1 MITKDEY
8 LKDYIFNFKH
18 WGVRE
23 KSAAIILAI
32 HGYNDHSGSFKIPAN
47 FFQKFNIYTTAFDL
61 RGFGRNEDLGE
72 WYPLSY
78 HINDIKEKV
87 LNLKKENPSK
97 DIFLADIE
105 KKNLFIFK
113 NDSGLIGCVALSYD
127 KDIEYNDIKWLTKDD
142 ENLYVHRLA
151 VEPKFQKQGIGRLLM
166 DFAEDYAR
174 DKKLKSVRLD
184 TFSKNER
191 NNRFYKSRKYT
202 QLDDVYFP
210 DQSEF
215 PFHCYEKILD

>member
-1 MITKDEY
+1 MIKIE
-8 LKDYIFNFKH
+8 
-18 WGVRE
+18 
-23 KSAAIILAI
+23 LA
-32 HGYNDHSGSFKIPAN
+32 
-47 FFQKFNIYTTAFDL
+47 
-61 RGFGRNEDLGE
+61 E
-72 WYPLSY
+72 
-78 HINDIKEKV
+78 INDLEDIMKMIHNCANDLISKNIFQWNEKY
-87 LNLKKENPSK
+87 PSR

-191 NNRFYKSRKYT
+191 NNRFYKSR
-202 QLDDVYFP
+202 
-210 DQSEF
+210 
-215 PFHCYEKILD
+215 I